1 MIHGILNVYKE
12 AGFTSFDVVAKLRG
26 ITKQKKIGHT
36 GTLDPAAEG
45 VLPVCFGNG
54 TKLCEILTDK
64 IKEYEAVFLLG
75 VTTDTLDMTG
85 TILEEK
91 EVTVSEEQVLQALEG
106 FVGSYGQ
113 IPPMYSAIKI
123 DGKRLYELAREGKV
137 VERKAREVTIY
148 ELEVLE
154 ISLPRIKVRVKCS
167 KGTYIRSLGRD
178 IGEFLGC
185 GASMEGLV
193 RTVSGDFVLS
203 EAIKFSEIE
212 RLWKEG
218 RLEEKILPVEAVL
231 TKYPALHVKEAFK
244 KRIDNGNSLSE
255 EAFWEKVENA
265 EGKYRIYNAE
275 GKFFALYRYSTERKE
290 WLPDIIFPLSDS

>member
-75 VTTDTLDMTG
+75 VATDTLDMTG

-106 FVGSYGQ
+106 FVGTYGQ

-148 ELEVLE
+148 ELEALE

-185 GASMEGLV
+185 GASMERLV

-212 RLWKEG
+212 SLSREG

-244 KRIDNGNSLSE
+244 KRIDNGNSLPE
-255 EAFWEKVENA
+255 EAFGEKVENA

-290 WLPDIIFPLSDS
+290 WLPDTIFPLSDS